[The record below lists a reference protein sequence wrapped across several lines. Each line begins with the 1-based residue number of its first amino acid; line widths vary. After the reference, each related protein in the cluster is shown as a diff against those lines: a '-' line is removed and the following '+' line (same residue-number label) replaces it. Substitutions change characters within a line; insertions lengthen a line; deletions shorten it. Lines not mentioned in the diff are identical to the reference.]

1 MATADHASDRTG
13 CGPVAEVCRGQD
25 RGWRSSGSVQVA
37 LDQPRAALWTP
48 ARNRNLSRG
57 LPYLLSGAQGRLQR
71 QHDQDG
77 PRVIA
82 GLSSPPLR
90 LERTEYLDAASVSTS
105 RPMADERGSPQAGR
119 YGRYAAYQT
128 VRDLG
133 AGNWRSSGCYPG
145 PHMGS
150 RGLRARIDRLQAV
163 RAHTDEQ
170 APRGAADEPNGS
182 RGARDS
188 LCGAFDRPC
197 DRVQRQAGIVGQEG
211 CAAAIRSSGNPVFA
225 THPSAYVR
233 SLDGAGRCA
242 HAENQSV
249 SRTHLEPRDRA
260 GLREVLAL
268 VYAGCERRFDVL
280 NVRWYFGSREVHRQK
295 WLKTWWAVTVSNRRP
310 SRCKRDALPT
320 ELTARSPGTPG
331 FSGFSR
337 WVN

>member
-197 DRVQRQAGIVGQEG
+197 DRTTASRYRRSRRLCSGYPLERESSFRHTPFGIRAQ
-211 CAAAIRSSGNPVFA
+211 SGWRRPMC
-225 THPSAYVR
+225 PCR
-233 SLDGAGRCA
+233 K
-242 HAENQSV
+242 SV
-249 SRTHLEPRDRA
+249 SI
-260 GLREVLAL
+260 
-268 VYAGCERRFDVL
+268 
-280 NVRWYFGSREVHRQK
+280 
-295 WLKTWWAVTVSNRRP
+295 
-310 SRCKRDALPT
+310 
-320 ELTARSPGTPG
+320 
-331 FSGFSR
+331 
-337 WVN
+337 